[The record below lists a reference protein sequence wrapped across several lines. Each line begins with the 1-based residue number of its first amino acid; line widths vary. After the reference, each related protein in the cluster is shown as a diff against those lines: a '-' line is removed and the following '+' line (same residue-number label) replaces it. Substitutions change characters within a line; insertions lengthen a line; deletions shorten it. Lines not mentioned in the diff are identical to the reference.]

1 MVFVRKNWIA
11 ISALLTK
18 LKEVDCLLTSM
29 DQQESVSKMN
39 RKHQRFV
46 IILMVVH
53 NLCFATLAEIYTA
66 WVNPHASLHFFIVYT
81 YPRLVCSTVNI
92 KFVVYASI
100 LRGRFKIIND
110 FISAKLSTDRDFCE
124 QLTRVVS
131 LHKLLVQLS
140 RQLNS
145 IFSLHLLMWLA
156 ICFGLLVGD
165 LYAGLYVIFFDSR
178 SAFHLALILITYK
191 NCVVSAFDIWS
202 FAKMCNELSHE
213 ANRTKV
219 AILKVKV
226 DVKQHNERDLVAK
239 SVLKLMNNKLEMTAH
254 KLFTINNNL
263 LFSNGR
269 LEFSKPALL
278 QTFAFL
284 TTGTVLTAMFIVN
297 FHKYVPYVPSKHN
310 VMIKTAIMLRN
321 SGSMVVTLIVVL
333 SGYRNYFKLKEIKNT
348 ISRVDSKLIRMEG
361 GECLAQDNY
370 KKHNWW
376 SLDLENVL
384 VGSTVNINT
393 VE

>member
-1 MVFVRKNWIA
+1 MSNSICLHSIENNKMKAVTIEDIFLPITWSSEICGINFIYGKNGRPVYSVPKLLYTLLWVSLSAYLAIDYSNNYITFLNWTKNQTIIFIVVCRCFGGMTVMLVTMVFVRKNWIA

-213 ANRTKV
+213 V
-219 AILKVKV
+219 
-226 DVKQHNERDLVAK
+226 
-239 SVLKLMNNKLEMTAH
+239 
-254 KLFTINNNL
+254 
-263 LFSNGR
+263 
-269 LEFSKPALL
+269 
-278 QTFAFL
+278 
-284 TTGTVLTAMFIVN
+284 
-297 FHKYVPYVPSKHN
+297 
-310 VMIKTAIMLRN
+310 
-321 SGSMVVTLIVVL
+321 
-333 SGYRNYFKLKEIKNT
+333 
-348 ISRVDSKLIRMEG
+348 SRCV
-361 GECLAQDNY
+361 
-370 KKHNWW
+370 
-376 SLDLENVL
+376 
-384 VGSTVNINT
+384 
-393 VE
+393 